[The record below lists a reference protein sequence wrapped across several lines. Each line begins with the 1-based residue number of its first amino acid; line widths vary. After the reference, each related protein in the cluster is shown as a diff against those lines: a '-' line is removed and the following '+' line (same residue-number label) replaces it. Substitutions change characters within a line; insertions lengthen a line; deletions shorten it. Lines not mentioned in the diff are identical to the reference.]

1 MKRIYVVSLLVMLL
15 ATGCQNMRQEIEP
28 EGLTQVAKKLVLI
41 GFISPQDTV
50 LAIKVNSTRP
60 VADPNYTTNYGVVR
74 DAKVTLTAGGR
85 SIQLTYNGKND
96 YYQAD
101 PKKFPIRAG
110 ETYQLTAQTPDG
122 LSASGVCTIPQALR
136 LQQVRLDSSE
146 DASRQKEYFVRYYW
160 QDAPSVT
167 NYYQTIGVF
176 AYAKSCPTCKAE
188 AGTKP
193 RAETTPVLFESLG
206 TVNTLLSDGARDG
219 KMLESNRG
227 LLNQSTTTTQTLSDK
242 MTFVNLYDKATV
254 KASLLHV
261 DEAYYK
267 YHQAL
272 ELQKKSDGNPFAEP
286 VLLPNTITGG
296 LGCFAGYNQ
305 STVTAT
311 FK

>member
-1 MKRIYVVSLLVMLL
+1 
-15 ATGCQNMRQEIEP
+15 MRQEIEP
-28 EGLTQVAKKLVLI
+28 ASLSQVAKKLVII

-50 LAIKVNSTRP
+50 LAVKVNITRP
-60 VADPNYTTNYGVVR
+60 VGDPNYTSNFGIVK
-74 DAKVTLTAGGR
+74 DAKVTLAAGSR

-122 LSASGVCTIPQALR
+122 LKASGVCTVPQSAR
-136 LQQVRLDSSE
+136 LQRIRLDSAEGSNQ
-146 DASRQKEYFVRYYW
+146 QKQYFVRYYW
-160 QDAPSVT
+160 QDAPVTT
-167 NYYQTIGVF
+167 NYYQTTGVF
-176 AYAKSCPTCKAE
+176 TYAKSCPTCKAE
-188 AGTKP
+188 AGTRPKP
-193 RAETTPVLFESLG
+193 ETAPVLFESLG
-206 TVNTLLSDGARDG
+206 TLTTLLSDQTSDG
-219 KMLESNRG
+219 KMLESYRG
-227 LLNQSTTTTQTLSDK
+227 FLNQNTATQTVSDK
-242 MTFVNLYDKATV
+242 VSFVNLYDKATV
-254 KASLLHV
+254 KASLLNV

-286 VLLPNTITGG
+286 VLLPTTIDGG

-305 STVTAT
+305 STVLVT